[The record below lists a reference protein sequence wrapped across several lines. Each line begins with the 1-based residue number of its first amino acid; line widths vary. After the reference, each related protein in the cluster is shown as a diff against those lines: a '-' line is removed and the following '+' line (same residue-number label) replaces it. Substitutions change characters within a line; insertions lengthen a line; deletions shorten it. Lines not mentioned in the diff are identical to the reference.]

1 MMSSKSA
8 LVATLSLL
16 LMAVPPVFAAGA
28 REVPVP
34 VRTVAPIYP
43 PELRAQGVSGLVL
56 VKCAIDPQGNVT
68 DAIVAKSS
76 NPGFEPRAVEAIR
89 KWKFKPARQDG
100 NAIAV
105 EVTIPIKFD
114 AGEANS

>member
-68 DAIVAKSS
+68 TGAVRGSTATCEDLPVTPPVSTDASY
-76 NPGFEPRAVEAIR
+76 
-89 KWKFKPARQDG
+89 
-100 NAIAV
+100 
-105 EVTIPIKFD
+105 
-114 AGEANS
+114 